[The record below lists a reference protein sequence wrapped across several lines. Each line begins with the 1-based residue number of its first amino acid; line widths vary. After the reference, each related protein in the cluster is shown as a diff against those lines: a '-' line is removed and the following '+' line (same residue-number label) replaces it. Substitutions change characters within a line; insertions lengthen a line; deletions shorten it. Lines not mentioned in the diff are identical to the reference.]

1 MHQCGGPW
9 CVLGDCGTG
18 GWMSMSHITIVL
30 VAIETWEC
38 HKPLQS
44 LVCPLSNMDSKSQL
58 LKHKVASR
66 PGPDIIDLQKPQMQP
81 KPLKDMPKIFAQSPK
96 LQSCKNL
103 TLVDWMMVYA
113 YVDEHPGT
121 YQQQI
126 VKYFKTL
133 STRAL
138 VFNQSTLFHKL
149 HKHPKMEAHVTSYPN
164 ALLKKK
170 AHSVI
175 WLDIEWALV
184 LWMHH
189 IQGKDLTVT
198 GPLLQEKWSQFEK
211 KFNIPDEEKLTG
223 GSWVQNFVQPTSFVN
238 TNIMVKLVLLILNL

>member
-9 CVLGDCGTG
+9 CIFGDCETG

-30 VAIETWEC
+30 VAIETWKC
-38 HKPLQS
+38 HKLLQS
-44 LVCPLSNMDSKSQL
+44 SVCPLLNMDSKSQL

-66 PGPDIIDLQKPQMQP
+66 PEHDIIDLQKSPMQP
-81 KPLKDMPKIFAQSPK
+81 KLLKDMPKISAQSPK

-126 VKYFKTL
+126 VKHFKTL

-138 VFNQSTLFHKL
+138 VFNQSILFHKL

-164 ALLKKK
+164 ALLEKK

-189 IQGKDLTVT
+189 IQEKYLTVT
-198 GPLLQEKWSQFEK
+198 GPLLQEEQSQFEK